1 VLPRGKERGQRFRG
15 GARCWTHRIALH
27 SIMSRPSSARLQ
39 NSIAL
44 RDGLWK
50 ARHFQVIRQPCQPVT
65 QRGQDG
71 SGTNLW
77 PLTTHPSVAPLRG
90 RSDSA
95 ACDVGDGGKHDRG
108 DSGRK
113 KNSGWSRAQKTKSSH
128 EREAALH
135 QGSPTSITKGAN
147 VVVVGRRL
155 YQTGIS
161 VPRLPASQVEPAH
174 PSTPPVTRGQGD
186 NRIGTEC
193 ARNADGRQQEC
204 DVRRHLSAGRLFQN
218 PPSRVD
224 QIQQANHRHLA
235 ESSCRGRVGRA
246 NAAMMAWTTTNS
258 YLRLVIHSRESCR
271 AKQPPEVAHSV
282 VYQVVLGWK
291 F

>member
-1 VLPRGKERGQRFRG
+1 MLPRGKERGQRFRG

-95 ACDVGDGGKHDRG
+95 ACDVGEGGKHDRG

-113 KNSGWSRAQKTKSSH
+113 KTVGGAEHRRRNH
-128 EREAALH
+128 H
-135 QGSPTSITKGAN
+135 TKGRQRCTK
-147 VVVVGRRL
+147 VHR
-155 YQTGIS
+155 
-161 VPRLPASQVEPAH
+161 PRLP
-174 PSTPPVTRGQGD
+174 
-186 NRIGTEC
+186 
-193 ARNADGRQQEC
+193 
-204 DVRRHLSAGRLFQN
+204 
-218 PPSRVD
+218 RVPM
-224 QIQQANHRHLA
+224 
-235 ESSCRGRVGRA
+235 SS
-246 NAAMMAWTTTNS
+246 W
-258 YLRLVIHSRESCR
+258 
-271 AKQPPEVAHSV
+271 
-282 VYQVVLGWK
+282 
-291 F
+291 